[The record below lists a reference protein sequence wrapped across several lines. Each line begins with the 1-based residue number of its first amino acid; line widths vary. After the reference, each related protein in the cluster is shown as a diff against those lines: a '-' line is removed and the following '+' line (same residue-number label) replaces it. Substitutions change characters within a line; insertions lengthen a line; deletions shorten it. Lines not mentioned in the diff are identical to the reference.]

1 MDTIIALQY
10 LFVFNVLTFA
20 LFAWDKH
27 LAFYEKRR
35 KPEWLLLFMAAIGG
49 AFGALNA
56 MMLFRHKTK
65 HIQFVIG
72 MPAILILHIVVAV
85 LCVIYL

>member
-10 LFVFNVLTFA
+10 LFVFNIFTFG

-35 KPEWLLLFMAAIGG
+35 IPEWMLLFIAAIGG

-65 HIQFVIG
+65 HAKFY
-72 MPAILILHIVVAV
+72 
-85 LCVIYL
+85 LCVPLFLFVHIIIFMFIRFF

>member
-65 HIQFVIG
+65 HAKFYICVPLFVFV
-72 MPAILILHIVVAV
+72 H
-85 LCVIYL
+85 VIIFMFIRFF